1 MLILSRRTGETIR
14 INDDIIVTVVSISGM
29 QARLGIEAP
38 AGVAIHRQEIYDK
51 IQAQGDAH
59 PARPARAAA
68 STDPLDLFIK
78 LNPANL
84 PEEYMTKGRGS
95 FVDVSTRARY
105 EMFLA
110 GYQAAQG
117 GLHVDA

>member
-1 MLILSRRTGETIR
+1 MLILSRRVGETIR
-14 INDDIIVTVVSISGM
+14 INDDISVTVVGISGM

-38 AGVAIHRQEIYDK
+38 SGVAIHRQEIYEK
-51 IQAQGDAH
+51 IQAQGDAR
-59 PARPARAAA
+59 PARPARDTAG
-68 STDPLDLFIK
+68 TDPVDLFIK
-78 LNPANL
+78 LNPADL

-110 GYQAAQG
+110 GFQAAQG
-117 GLHVDA
+117 VRHVDA

>member
-51 IQAQGDAH
+51 IQAQGDAR
-59 PARPARAAA
+59 PARPARDTV
-68 STDPLDLFIK
+68 SIDPVDLFIK
-78 LNPANL
+78 LNPADL

-117 GLHVDA
+117 GRHADA